1 MLKIKSMLEKNVVL
15 SIVETDEGLEVHI
28 NHEAYGNIAVIG
40 LIEKIKHSLLNASG
54 SAKPDVKQATIK
66 KYDA

>member
-1 MLKIKSMLEKNVVL
+1 MLDKNVVL
-15 SIVETDEGLEVHI
+15 SIIETDEGLEVHI

-54 SAKPDVKQATIK
+54 STKPDVKQTAIK

>member
-15 SIVETDEGLEVHI
+15 SIIETDEGLEVHI

-40 LIEKIKHSLLNASG
+40 LIEKIKHSLLNASD
-54 SAKPDVKQATIK
+54 STKPDIRQATMK